1 MLTKKGKVVQ
11 GGLMHTDY
19 RLQRE
24 GETSM
29 GDGC

>member
-1 MLTKKGKVVQ
+1 MLTKKGKEVQ
-11 GGLMHTDY
+11 GGLMRADY

-29 GDGC
+29 GDGS